1 MNLFKERIG
10 LEIQYWI
17 FHFLIFLN
25 LFMNYIYV
33 WVSDIGFISVWV
45 GGVGVGVGVG
55 VWVCV
60 GVSVKGMS
68 QWGGGAG
75 HDP

>member
-1 MNLFKERIG
+1 M
-10 LEIQYWI
+10 
-17 FHFLIFLN
+17 
-25 LFMNYIYV
+25 
-33 WVSDIGFISVWV
+33 WV

-68 QWGGGAG
+68 QWGGVQ
-75 HDP
+75 DTIPRWKSRNN